1 MTVSTWNGR
10 NKNARYT
17 EDPSKLAALP
27 DKPSALTAMPEGG
40 GMLFSEAATEGKW
53 IGVDLDGT
61 LATHD
66 GKLGE
71 IGAAIPSMVERVEKW
86 IKDGHE
92 VRIFTARAGSALER
106 IKVKKWLS
114 DHDLPSLAITNKK
127 DWKMLELYD
136 DRAIRVEHNKGTIC
150 PSCQKA
156 AKFNSLH
163 LAEY

>member
-1 MTVSTWNGR
+1 MKMSTWNGR

-17 EDPSKLAALP
+17 EDPSKLAGLP
-27 DKPSALTAMPEGG
+27 DNPNALAAMP
-40 GMLFSEAATEGKW
+40 EGKW

-92 VRIFTARAGSALER
+92 VRIFTARADSALER

-114 DHDLPSLAITNKK
+114 DNDLPDLAITNKK

>member
-1 MTVSTWNGR
+1 MTR
-10 NKNARYT
+10 
-17 EDPSKLAALP
+17 
-27 DKPSALTAMPEGG
+27 
-40 GMLFSEAATEGKW
+40 W

-61 LATHD
+61 LAKHD
-66 GKLGE
+66 GKIGE
-71 IGAAIPSMVERVEKW
+71 IGAAIPSMVERIEKW
-86 IKDGHE
+86 IDDGHE
-92 VRIFTARAGSALER
+92 VRIFTARADSTLER
-106 IKVKKWLS
+106 TKVKKWLS
-114 DHDLPSLAITNKK
+114 DNDLPDLAITNKK

>member
-1 MTVSTWNGR
+1 MSTWKGR
-10 NKNARYT
+10 DRAAGYI
-17 EDPSKLAALP
+17 EDTSKLAALP
-27 DKPSALTAMPEGG
+27 DNQKALAVMPEDG
-40 GMLFSEAATEGKW
+40 GMFFNETAKEGKW

-61 LATHD
+61 LAKHD

-71 IGAAIPSMVERVEKW
+71 IGSAIPSMVERVEKW
-86 IKDGHE
+86 IDDGHE
-92 VRIFTARAGSALER
+92 VRIFTARAESALER

-114 DHDLPSLAITNKK
+114 DNDLPDLAITNKK

>member
-1 MTVSTWNGR
+1 MSTWKGR
-10 NKNARYT
+10 DRAAGYI
-17 EDPSKLAALP
+17 EDTSKLAALP
-27 DKPSALTAMPEGG
+27 EDG
-40 GMLFSEAATEGKW
+40 GMFFNETAKEGKW

-61 LATHD
+61 LAKHD

-71 IGAAIPSMVERVEKW
+71 IGSAIPSMVERVEKW
-86 IKDGHE
+86 IDDGHE
-92 VRIFTARAGSALER
+92 VRIFTARAESALER

-114 DHDLPSLAITNKK
+114 DNDLPDLAITNKK